1 MKRLFIS
8 VVLLATLLLAGCGGA
23 EAGNQSGAPD
33 EAKKASK
40 ETTEKAAP
48 AGSKSAGEKVS
59 VPGGSFARLSPD
71 ELKSALEDKDFMFV
85 NVHIPFEGDISG
97 TDLSIAYNEIGQ
109 EKNLDR
115 LPGKDEEIVLYCR
128 SGSMSSEAARTLVRL
143 GYTNVWDLDGG
154 MEAWRAAGFP
164 LEDA

>member
-1 MKRLFIS
+1 MKRLFLS
-8 VVLLATLLLAGCGGA
+8 VVLLGTLLLAGCGG

-48 AGSKSAGEKVS
+48 AGSTSAGEKVS

-71 ELKSALEDKDFMFV
+71 ELKNTLEDKDFAFV
-85 NVHIPFEGDISG
+85 NVHIPFEGDIAG
-97 TDLSIAYNEIGQ
+97 TDLSIPYDEIGQ

-115 LPGKDEEIVLYCR
+115 LPGKDAKIVLYCR
-128 SGSMSSEAARTLVRL
+128 SGSMSAEAARTLVKL
-143 GYTNVWDLDGG
+143 GYENVRDLNGG
-154 MEAWRAAGFP
+154 MIAWENAGYR
-164 LEDA
+164 LEGV